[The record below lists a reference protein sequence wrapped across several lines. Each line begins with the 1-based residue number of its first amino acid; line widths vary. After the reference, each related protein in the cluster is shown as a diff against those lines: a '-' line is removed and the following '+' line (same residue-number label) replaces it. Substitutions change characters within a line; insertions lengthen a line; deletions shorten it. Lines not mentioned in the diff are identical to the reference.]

1 MSHAVHRPSSARV
14 SSRETLWVSNK
25 VSTSRR
31 VIVEAILASA
41 FIVGAALLM
50 WGSRFSEN
58 MVHDQLSDQ
67 NITFPAKGPALDPK
81 TYPGLQRYA
90 GQKVDSGEKAR
101 AYADQFIKVHL
112 RDVAGGKTYSE
123 VSAEAMKS
131 HTAVATAKANKAA
144 NVSTLEAKAAVLD
157 GQTQTLFRGE
167 TLRGLL
173 LYAWGWSLLGDIAWW
188 VSIAAGI
195 VGVVLFVL
203 ASMGA
208 DSMWSRRQYHITD

>member
-1 MSHAVHRPSSARV
+1 MSHAIHQPSARV
-14 SSRETLWVSNK
+14 KSRETLWVSNK

-31 VIVEAILASA
+31 VVVEAILATA

-50 WGSRFSEN
+50 WGSRFAEN

-67 NITFPAKGPALDPK
+67 NITFPAKGPGLDPK
-81 TYPGLQRYA
+81 TYPGLQKFA
-90 GQKVDSGEKAR
+90 GQRVDSGEKAR

-112 RDVAGGKTYSE
+112 RDVANGQTYSE
-123 VSAEAMKS
+123 VSGQALKA
-131 HTAVATAKANKAA
+131 HAAVTSAKASKAA
-144 NVSTLEAKAAVLD
+144 NLATLEEQAAVLD

-195 VGVVLFVL
+195 TGVVLFVL
-203 ASMGA
+203 ASLGA
-208 DSMWSRRQYHITD
+208 DSMWSRRQFHVTE